1 MEVTIEMAASINGLI
16 ATEEGSEDFLS
27 DRNYQIML
35 DFLKEQDC
43 LVYGNTTFKNVISW
57 GEDYINALKDTTVI
71 IISKTKQT
79 SNYKNVIYVD
89 SIEEFKKVCKEK
101 NLNKIFVSGGA
112 HINTLFLE
120 NNLANRIIIN
130 YNPYLLTKGIN
141 LFEGN
146 YLEKELQLEKVVKE
160 EEGIVQIWYKV
171 KEK

>member
-71 IISKTKQT
+71 I
-79 SNYKNVIYVD
+79 Y
-89 SIEEFKKVCKEK
+89 SIGVWA
-101 NLNKIFVSGGA
+101 VSQSQCG
-112 HINTLFLE
+112 
-120 NNLANRIIIN
+120 RSVS
-130 YNPYLLTKGIN
+130 
-141 LFEGN
+141 
-146 YLEKELQLEKVVKE
+146 QL
-160 EEGIVQIWYKV
+160 GYASSPW
-171 KEK
+171 

>member
-16 ATEEGSEDFLS
+16 ATEEGSEGFLS

-57 GEDYINALKDTTVI
+57 GEDYINALKDITVI
-71 IISKTKQT
+71 IFSKTKQT

-101 NLNKIFVSGGA
+101 HLNKIFVSGGA

-141 LFEGN
+141 LFEGK

-160 EEGIVQIWYKV
+160 EEGIIQIWYKV

>member
-57 GEDYINALKDTTVI
+57 GEDYINALKDITVI
-71 IISKTKQT
+71 IFSKTKQT

-160 EEGIVQIWYKV
+160 EEDIMQVWYKV
-171 KEK
+171 K

>member
-16 ATEEGSEDFLS
+16 ATEEGSEGFLS

-35 DFLKEQDC
+35 DFFIFQDC

-57 GEDYINALKDTTVI
+57 GEDYINALKDITVI
-71 IISKTKQT
+71 IFSKTKQT

-112 HINTLFLE
+112 HTNTLFLE

-141 LFEGN
+141 LFESK

-160 EEGIVQIWYKV
+160 EEGIIQIWYKV

>member
-1 MEVTIEMAASINGLI
+1 
-16 ATEEGSEDFLS
+16 
-27 DRNYQIML
+27 
-35 DFLKEQDC
+35 
-43 LVYGNTTFKNVISW
+43 
-57 GEDYINALKDTTVI
+57 TVI
-71 IISKTKQT
+71 IFSKTKQT

-112 HINTLFLE
+112 HTNTLFLE

-146 YLEKELQLEKVVKE
+146 NLEKELQLEKVVKE
-160 EEGIVQIWYKV
+160 EEGIVQIWYQV

>member
-1 MEVTIEMAASINGLI
+1 MEVTIEIAASINGLI

-71 IISKTKQT
+71 IFSKTKQT

>member
-57 GEDYINALKDTTVI
+57 GEDYINALKDITVI
-71 IISKTKQT
+71 IFSKTKQT

-101 NLNKIFVSGGA
+101 NLNKIFISGGA

-160 EEGIVQIWYKV
+160 EEGIIQIWYKV

>member
-57 GEDYINALKDTTVI
+57 GEDYINALKDITVI
-71 IISKTKQT
+71 IFSKTKQT

-89 SIEEFKKVCKEK
+89 SIDKFKKVCKEK
-101 NLNKIFVSGGA
+101 HLNKIFVSGGA

-141 LFEGN
+141 LFEGK

>member
-16 ATEEGSEDFLS
+16 ATEEGNEDFLS

-71 IISKTKQT
+71 IFSKTKQT

-101 NLNKIFVSGGA
+101 NLNKIIVSGGA

-141 LFEGN
+141 LFEGK

>member
-16 ATEEGSEDFLS
+16 ATEEGNEDFLS

-71 IISKTKQT
+71 IFSKTKQT

>member
-57 GEDYINALKDTTVI
+57 GEDYIDDLKNITVI
-71 IISKTKQT
+71 IFSKTKQT

-160 EEGIVQIWYKV
+160 EEGIIQIWYKV

>member
-43 LVYGNTTFKNVISW
+43 LVYGNTTFQNVISW
-57 GEDYINALKDTTVI
+57 GEDYINDLKNTTVI
-71 IISKTKQT
+71 IFSKTKQN

-101 NLNKIFVSGGA
+101 HLNKIFVSGGA

-160 EEGIVQIWYKV
+160 EEGIIQIWYKV

>member
-71 IISKTKQT
+71 IFSKTKQI

-101 NLNKIFVSGGA
+101 NLNKIFVSGGT

-160 EEGIVQIWYKV
+160 EEGIIQIWYKV

>member
-71 IISKTKQT
+71 IFSKTNQT

-160 EEGIVQIWYKV
+160 EEGIIQIWYKV

>member
-71 IISKTKQT
+71 IFSKTKQT

-101 NLNKIFVSGGA
+101 NLNKTFVSGGA
-112 HINTLFLE
+112 HTNTLFLE

-160 EEGIVQIWYKV
+160 EEDIMQVWYKV
-171 KEK
+171 K

>member
-57 GEDYINALKDTTVI
+57 GEDYINALKDITVI
-71 IISKTKQT
+71 IFSKTKQT

-101 NLNKIFVSGGA
+101 KF
-112 HINTLFLE
+112 
-120 NNLANRIIIN
+120 
-130 YNPYLLTKGIN
+130 K
-141 LFEGN
+141 
-146 YLEKELQLEKVVKE
+146 
-160 EEGIVQIWYKV
+160 
-171 KEK
+171 

>member
-16 ATEEGSEDFLS
+16 ATEEGNEDFLS

-57 GEDYINALKDTTVI
+57 GEDYINALKDITVI
-71 IISKTKQT
+71 IFSKTKQT

-89 SIEEFKKVCKEK
+89 SIDKFKKVCKEK
-101 NLNKIFVSGGA
+101 HLNKIFVSGGA
-112 HINTLFLE
+112 HTNTLFLE

-141 LFEGN
+141 LFEGK

>member
-57 GEDYINALKDTTVI
+57 GEDYINALKDITVI
-71 IISKTKQT
+71 IFSKTKQT

-101 NLNKIFVSGGA
+101 NLNKIFISGGA

-141 LFEGN
+141 LFGGN

>member
-16 ATEEGSEDFLS
+16 ATEEGSEGFLS

-71 IISKTKQT
+71 IFSKTKQT

-101 NLNKIFVSGGA
+101 NLNKTFVSGGA
-112 HINTLFLE
+112 HTNTLFLE

>member
-57 GEDYINALKDTTVI
+57 GEDYIDDLKNITVI
-71 IISKTKQT
+71 IFSKTKQI

-160 EEGIVQIWYKV
+160 EEGIIQIWYKV

>member
-71 IISKTKQT
+71 IFSKTKQI

-160 EEGIVQIWYKV
+160 EEGIIQIWYKV

>member
-43 LVYGNTTFKNVISW
+43 LVYGNTTFKNVIFW
-57 GEDYINALKDTTVI
+57 GEDYINALKDITVI
-71 IISKTKQT
+71 IFSKTKQT

-101 NLNKIFVSGGA
+101 HLNKIFVSGGA

-141 LFEGN
+141 LFEGK

-160 EEGIVQIWYKV
+160 EEGIIQIWYKV

>member
-27 DRNYQIML
+27 ERNYQIML
-35 DFLKEQDC
+35 DFLKEYDC
-43 LVYGNTTFKNVISW
+43 LVWGNKTFQNVISW
-57 GEDYINALKDTTVI
+57 GEDYINDLKDIIVI
-71 IISKTKQT
+71 IFSKTKQT

-89 SIEEFKKVCKEK
+89 SIDKFKKVCKEK

-112 HINTLFLE
+112 HTNTLFLE

-141 LFEGN
+141 LFEGK

-160 EEGIVQIWYKV
+160 EKGIVQIWYQV
-171 KEK
+171 KR

>member
-71 IISKTKQT
+71 IFSKAKQT

-89 SIEEFKKVCKEK
+89 SIDKFKKVCKEK
-101 NLNKIFVSGGA
+101 NLNKTFVSGGA
-112 HINTLFLE
+112 HTNTLFLE

-160 EEGIVQIWYKV
+160 EKDISKFGIK
-171 KEK
+171 

>member
-71 IISKTKQT
+71 IFSKTKQT

-101 NLNKIFVSGGA
+101 NLNKIFISGGA

-160 EEGIVQIWYKV
+160 EEGIIQIWYKV

>member
-1 MEVTIEMAASINGLI
+1 MKVTIEMAASINGLI

-71 IISKTKQT
+71 IFSKTKQT

-112 HINTLFLE
+112 HTNTLFLE

-160 EEGIVQIWYKV
+160 EEGIIQIWYKV

>member
-57 GEDYINALKDTTVI
+57 GEDYIDDLKNITVI
-71 IISKTKQT
+71 IFSKTKQT

-89 SIEEFKKVCKEK
+89 SIDKFKKVCKEK
-101 NLNKIFVSGGA
+101 HLNKIFVSGGV
-112 HINTLFLE
+112 HTNTLFLE

>member
-16 ATEEGSEDFLS
+16 ATEEGSEGFLS

-57 GEDYINALKDTTVI
+57 GEDYINALKDITVI
-71 IISKTKQT
+71 IFSKTKQT

-101 NLNKIFVSGGA
+101 NLNKIFISGGA

-160 EEGIVQIWYKV
+160 EEGIIQIWYKV

>member
-71 IISKTKQT
+71 IFSKTKQT

-112 HINTLFLE
+112 YTNTLFLE

-141 LFEGN
+141 LFEDN

>member
-16 ATEEGSEDFLS
+16 ATKEGSEDFLS
-27 DRNYQIML
+27 ERNYQIML
-35 DFLKEQDC
+35 DFLKEYDC
-43 LVYGNTTFKNVISW
+43 LVWGNKTFQNVISW
-57 GEDYINALKDTTVI
+57 GEDYINDLNDITVI
-71 IISKTKQT
+71 IFSKTQNS
-79 SNYKNVIYVD
+79 SNYKNVIYVNAL
-89 SIEEFKKVCKEK
+89 EEFKKVCKEK

-112 HINTLFLE
+112 HTNTLFLE

-141 LFEGN
+141 LFEGK

-160 EEGIVQIWYKV
+160 EEGIVQIWYQV